1 MEAVKGC
8 HNKGTG
14 VEDCNKD
21 LAYVTKELE
30 AKAQVV
36 ANDVVTETELTKIRL
51 VRAFVETQDPSSKVL
66 PIIFLIS
73 YHSHT

>member
-8 HNKGTG
+8 H
-14 VEDCNKD
+14 
-21 LAYVTKELE
+21 KESE
-30 AKAQVV
+30 AKTQVV

-66 PIIFLIS
+66 LIS
-73 YHSHT
+73 YHT

>member
-8 HNKGTG
+8 HKGTR
-14 VEDCNKD
+14 VEDCDKD

-30 AKAQVV
+30 AKTLVAI

-66 PIIFLIS
+66 PNLFLIP
-73 YHSHT
+73 YHT